1 MIDRR
6 YFIIGGMAT
15 AMGSAAFGAPPAGG
29 FASRR
34 ISVVVRGAGPDVILV
49 HGLDSSRAV
58 WNGTVAAISGYRW
71 HLVQIG
77 GFGGMAAGANAS
89 GPIVAPIAA
98 EIARYAQWAGLDRP
112 AVIGHSMG
120 GTIALTQAI
129 DQPQSLGRLMV
140 VDMLPAP
147 AALLGLDSATGGL
160 FASLAMSLGGGDAG
174 MIRSLTRALGG
185 GEDSDDR
192 VTANALRELAGLDL
206 GPRLP
211 RIATPLTVVYAEPP
225 ADVVDPHL
233 VAARYR
239 SAYAAVRGVR
249 QVGIA
254 DSGHM
259 VMLDQPARFA
269 TAVRAFLA
277 PA

>member
-6 YFIIGGMAT
+6 DFIGGLAA
-15 AMGSAAFGAPPAGG
+15 AMGSAAFAAPPAGG

-34 ISVVVRGAGPDVILV
+34 ISVVAHGAGADVILI

-58 WNGTVAAISGYRW
+58 WNGTVAAIPGYCW
-71 HLVQIG
+71 HLVQIA
-77 GFGGMAAGANAS
+77 GFGGLAAGANAN
-89 GPIVAPIAA
+89 GPIVAPVAA
-98 EIARYAQWAGLDRP
+98 EIARYAKWAGLDKP

-147 AALLGLDSATGGL
+147 AALLGLDSAMGGL
-160 FASLAMSLGGGDAG
+160 FASLALSLGGGDPG
-174 MIRSLTRALGG
+174 MVRSLTRALGG

-225 ADVVDPHL
+225 ADVADPRL

-239 SAYAAVRGVR
+239 SAYAAVRGAR

-269 TAVRAFLA
+269 AAVRVFLA
-277 PA
+277 QA